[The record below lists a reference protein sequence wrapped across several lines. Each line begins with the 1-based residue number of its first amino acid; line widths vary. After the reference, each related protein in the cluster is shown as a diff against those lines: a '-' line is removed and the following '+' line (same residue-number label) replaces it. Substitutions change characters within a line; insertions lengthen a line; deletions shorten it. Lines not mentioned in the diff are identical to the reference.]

1 MYRRLI
7 APQPFPDEFIAGH
20 ISRIMRINQLDNPWD
35 LERELPTPAGC
46 VGLSAHG
53 NLGAAAAELCG
64 MRHEEYLAQHGLSQI
79 IFGCQTREPSTS
91 VVLGLTPYLFNPYV
105 PAAARP
111 LRLCPAC
118 RQEDLTQYDCAYWHR
133 SHQVPGMDYCH
144 RHDEPLVLFKR
155 STILSH
161 PNPATITGSTA
172 PESVL
177 KAARAT
183 LLVGYRNLCVD
194 LLKRPQPPTR
204 GALSNLLQR
213 LGQEQSLPE
222 TMYWP
227 FASKVFENRLPKEWL
242 THHFSGKERKPL
254 AADWHNCA
262 YLLQLCSLALYS
274 IAVLDSL
281 FPKQP
286 RIDLSNRDYASN

>member
-1 MYRRLI
+1 
-7 APQPFPDEFIAGH
+7 
-20 ISRIMRINQLDNPWD
+20 
-35 LERELPTPAGC
+35 
-46 VGLSAHG
+46 
-53 NLGAAAAELCG
+53 
-64 MRHEEYLAQHGLSQI
+64 
-79 IFGCQTREPSTS
+79 
-91 VVLGLTPYLFNPYV
+91 
-105 PAAARP
+105 
-111 LRLCPAC
+111 
-118 RQEDLTQYDCAYWHR
+118 
-133 SHQVPGMDYCH
+133 MDYCH
-144 RHDEPLVLFKR
+144 RHDEPLVLFNR

-172 PESVL
+172 PENVL

-204 GALSNLLQR
+204 GAFSNLLQR
-213 LGQEQSLPE
+213 LGQEQGLPE

-262 YLLQLCSLALYS
+262 YLLQLCSLSLYS

-286 RIDLSNRDYASN
+286 RIDLPKRNYAFD